1 MNMATIERFEDL
13 EAWQRAR
20 ELTNVIYDMSDV
32 GAFARDFPLRDQIR
46 RAAVSI
52 MSNIAEGFESRTSRL
67 YIEHLGRAKA
77 SCGEVR
83 AQLYLAHDRQYVS
96 GEVFEQ
102 TRALAESVSR
112 LTHGLIRYLSNA
124 RINEIREDTA
134 CYAEEY
140 AVSYASNFASVHDQ
154 EVTVTT
160 NESQVPPAS
169 EASPSHLQPS
179 HLQPSHLQPSNLQPS
194 VPLLDLKA
202 QYTAIRDEIRA
213 AIDRVA
219 DAQQFILGPEVEAL
233 EREVAAYSGCAYGI
247 GVSSGTDALLVALMA
262 IDIRP
267 GDEVITTP
275 YTFFATAGSIARLG
289 AVPVFVD
296 IDPLT
301 FNIDPTAIEARITPR
316 TRVIMPVH
324 LYGQMADM
332 DPIMEI
338 AQRHGLVVI
347 EDAAQAIGSEYKGRR
362 AGSIGHMGCFSFFP
376 SKNLGGF
383 GDGGMV
389 TTNDAALAE
398 RIRLLRGHGAHPKY
412 YHKLIGG
419 NFRLDAL
426 QAAVLRVKL
435 KYLDDWTAGRQRNAA
450 TYRRLFAE
458 AGLTIDPPSCLT
470 AGCHVRNKGD
480 CTLPPGRVVLP
491 VEAPDRRHIYNQF
504 VIRVAQRDR
513 VMAALKAHRIG
524 HEIYYPVPLHLQEC
538 FAYLGQRP
546 GDLPASECA
555 AAETLALPI
564 YPELTDAMLAA
575 VVEAVAAGVR
585 EA

>member
-32 GAFARDFPLRDQIR
+32 GAFARDFALRDQML
-46 RAAVSI
+46 RASVSI

-83 AQLYLAHDRQYVS
+83 SHLYLAYDRQYVP

-124 RINEIREDTA
+124 RINGIREDTA

-140 AVSYASNFASVHDQ
+140 AVSYASNFASVHHQ

-169 EASPSHLQPS
+169 ESSPANPQPATHNLQPS
-179 HLQPSHLQPSNLQPS
+179 HPQPS

-332 DPIMEI
+332 DPIMDI

-470 AGCHVRNKGD
+470 AGCHARNKGD

-504 VIRVAQRDR
+504 VIRVAQRDQ
-513 VMAALKAHRIG
+513 VMAALKARRIG